1 MLRKHTVVFTF
12 INMCQPNWLILP
24 TCLLSPRAYAQLIFS
39 CIHMSLLVVQ
49 QLPVTLPQLISFKG
63 RSRNMNLLELIG
75 THYWEFGILL
85 LDDTVGEATKTIIE
99 RHHHDPTKINLE
111 IFQKWILCRGKMPV
125 EWSTLI
131 DVLNSIGLVDL
142 ASEMEQTLSAQ

>member
-1 MLRKHTVVFTF
+1 
-12 INMCQPNWLILP
+12 
-24 TCLLSPRAYAQLIFS
+24 
-39 CIHMSLLVVQ
+39 MSLPIVQ

-63 RSRNMNLLELIG
+63 RSRNLNLLELIG
-75 THYWEFGILL
+75 THYWELGILL

-99 RHHHDPTKINLE
+99 HHHHDPTKINLE